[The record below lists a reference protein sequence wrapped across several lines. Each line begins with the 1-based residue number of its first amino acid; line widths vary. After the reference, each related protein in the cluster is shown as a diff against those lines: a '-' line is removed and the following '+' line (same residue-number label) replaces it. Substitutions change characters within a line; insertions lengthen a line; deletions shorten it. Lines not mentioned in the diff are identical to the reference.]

1 MEYVARRAQMAE
13 WRYRDRILGR
23 GDGDELLE
31 DEFLYLGTAEARGLL
46 MVCPL
51 LQDHVSEQLHKKMMT
66 IKERRKLREER
77 ALTRGSG
84 GAAGSADG
92 RSLQQKVSNQSAE
105 IKRLMDK
112 LKAAGVADDGGQDGG
127 PGPKGRGRGK

>member
-1 MEYVARRAQMAE
+1 MAR
-13 WRYRDRILGR
+13 
-23 GDGDELLE
+23 
-31 DEFLYLGTAEARGLL
+31 
-46 MVCPL
+46 PL
-51 LQDHVSEQLHKKMMT
+51 LQDHASEQLHREMMAT
-66 IKERRKLREER
+66 KERRQLREER

-112 LKAAGVADDGGQDGG
+112 LRAAGVADDGGQDGG
-127 PGPKGRGRGK
+127 SGPKGRGRGK